1 MSHYYTSHIGILKY
15 LSREFRAAAQ
25 AESNGDRFG
34 VYAQLLERMADD
46 LLVSVNPPGKS
57 STQVGNALA
66 GC

>member
-25 AESNGDRFG
+25 AEANGDRFG

-57 STQVGNALA
+57 
-66 GC
+66 